1 MQPPSAVGWSDRMS
15 TASDLRPDQATEPL
29 VLPVEVVRV
38 AKVSPSMVRITLAGE
53 RLHGFAARGADQWVR
68 IFLPREG
75 QRLPVLPT
83 SEQWWPETCAIPEPI
98 RPIVRNYTVRR
109 SRPTVGELDIDIVRH
124 GDTGPG
130 TRWAGRARVGDRIGI
145 LDQSTTYTPQPNSPW
160 RLLLGDESAL
170 PAIGSIVEGLP
181 AGVRAIAFVEV
192 PSPLDMQHFESASDL
207 TVHWLP
213 RTSDL
218 RVGARVLTALRGTR
232 LPDGCPY
239 VFLSGEQRLVRNAR
253 RLLVGGR
260 GYDRMAI
267 CFMSYWRLGQ

>member
-1 MQPPSAVGWSDRMS
+1 VS
-15 TASDLRPDQATEPL
+15 TESVLRPTLATEPL
-29 VLPVEVVRV
+29 ALPVEVIRV
-38 AKVSPSMVRITLAGE
+38 AQVSPSMVRVTLSGE
-53 RLHGFAARGADQWVR
+53 RLLGFASRGADQWVR

-75 QRLPVLPT
+75 QRRPVLPAT
-83 SEQWWPETCAIPEPI
+83 ERWWPETCAIPEPI

-109 SRPTVGELDIDIVRH
+109 SRPTAGELDIDIVRH
-124 GDTGPG
+124 GECGPG
-130 TRWAGRARVGDRIGI
+130 TRWAGRVRVGDRIGI
-145 LDQSTTYTPQPNSPW
+145 LDQSTTYTPPPYLPW

-192 PSPLDMQHFESASDL
+192 PSPLDTQHLESAADL

-213 RTSDL
+213 RTPGL
-218 RVGARVLTALRGTR
+218 RVGVRVLTALRDAR

-253 RLLVGGR
+253 RLLLAGR
-260 GYDRMAI
+260 NYDPKAL
-267 CFMSYWRLGQ
+267 CFMSYWRLG